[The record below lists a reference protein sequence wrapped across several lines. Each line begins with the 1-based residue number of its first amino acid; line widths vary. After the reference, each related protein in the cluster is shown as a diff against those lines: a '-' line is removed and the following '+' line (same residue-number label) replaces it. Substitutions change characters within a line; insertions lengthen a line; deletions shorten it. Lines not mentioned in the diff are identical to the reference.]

1 MKESVMN
8 PERRNALLTMLFGA
22 GFVGLRSLATG
33 IPASILLNPRK
44 AFAAGDAG
52 VPQAAIQPQF
62 VIFSTSGNGDPVG
75 CNAPGTY
82 DDPNIAHSSDPSMAS
97 TPITLGAVTSKAA
110 KVWSSL
116 PPSVLA
122 QSCFFHH
129 ATYTVIHPDEGKVL
143 RMMGAV
149 AGGEMLPSMLGRELA
164 PTLGTVRAQ
173 PISLSGSFSEAVY
186 FEGAPQ
192 PLLTPTSLSSVL
204 SSPTNGLGA
213 VDLVKLRDQDL
224 DSLNALAKSEG
235 RSAQG
240 TFIDQYATSTTQLR
254 TLQQGLLGSL
264 SMLKDNSP
272 DSQIQAAIILFQMKV
287 TPVVVVH
294 IPFGGDNHGDPGLA
308 TEVADHQ
315 TGVATLAN
323 MAQSLSSAGLHN
335 QVTFAMMNVFG
346 RTMIAGAN
354 TNGRQHNNAH
364 HMSLLIGPNIKGSV
378 VGGVAPAAPGQEYQA
393 LAIDS
398 TTGSGSASG
407 DVTFADTFG
416 AMGKTLATAVGLPD
430 ATVENNILNGK
441 VVQAALAM

>member
-1 MKESVMN
+1 MN
-8 PERRNALLTMLFGA
+8 AERRNALLTMLFGA

-52 VPQAAIQPQF
+52 VPSSVTNPQF

-82 DDPNIAHSSDPSMAS
+82 DDPNIAHPNDPSMVATS
-97 TPITLGAVTSKAA
+97 LALGTATSKGAQI
-110 KVWSSL
+110 WSTL

-122 QSCFFHH
+122 QTCFFHH

-149 AGGEMLPSMLGRELA
+149 AGGEMLPSMLGAELA
-164 PTLGTVRAQ
+164 PALGTVRAQ
-173 PISLSGSFSEAVY
+173 PISLSGNFSEAVY
-186 FEGAPQ
+186 YQGAPQ
-192 PLLTPTSLSSVL
+192 PLLTPTSLASVL
-204 SSPTNGLGA
+204 TSPTNGLGA
-213 VDLVKLRDQDL
+213 MDLVKLRDQGL
-224 DSLNALAKSEG
+224 DSLNALAKSQG
-235 RSAQG
+235 RTAQG

-264 SMLKDNSP
+264 SMLKDNSS

-294 IPFGGDNHGDPGLA
+294 IAFGGDNHGDPGLG

-315 TGVATLAN
+315 TGVATLAK
-323 MAQSLSSAGLHN
+323 MMQSLSAAGLQNH
-335 QVTFAMMNVFG
+335 VTFAMMNVFG

-354 TNGRQHNNAH
+354 ANGRQHNNGH
-364 HMSLLIGPNIKGSV
+364 HMSLLMGPGIKGSV
-378 VGGVAPAAPGQEYQA
+378 VGGVAPSAPGQEYQA
-393 LAIDS
+393 LPIDS

-407 DVTFADTFG
+407 DIIFSDTFG
-416 AMGKTLATAVGLPD
+416 AMGKTLASAVGIPD
-430 ATVENNILNGK
+430 AAVENNILTGK
-441 VVQAALAM
+441 IVQAALAT